1 METFENKWTLQQL
14 KTKWNELQNVN
25 DDTDFN
31 DEDEYQTKNELAN
44 SVPSPE
50 EATKNNTATALQMIT
65 TTLQQLQKSNLQL
78 NDELK
83 SQNKMMLQQQE
94 ESVESKRSM
103 EGELKAMSKRLKEQ
117 EEMIEIEVGAL
128 YKYN

>member
-1 METFENKWTLQQL
+1 M
-14 KTKWNELQNVN
+14 N